1 MPLPDPASRLVVF
14 LFCCCLAVA
23 SGACSRTTAVAPLP
37 PGSVVLAL
45 GDSVTFGTGAGEGE
59 DYPSR
64 LAEITGWTV
73 HNHGVPGDTSAGARA
88 RLDEALAEVQP
99 ALVIVEIGGND
110 FLRRQPTAVVKEN
123 IRAILQRVNS
133 KGIPAVL
140 VATPA
145 FSPLGAAVGMLPDA
159 PLYEELAEEVRV
171 PLVSDVF
178 ARVLSDPELKADPIH
193 PNAAGYRRL
202 AEGIAAGLAEAG
214 LLARR

>member
-1 MPLPDPASRLVVF
+1 MLSSGCGREPAY
-14 LFCCCLAVA
+14 A
-23 SGACSRTTAVAPLP
+23 SLP

-59 DYPSR
+59 DYPAR
-64 LAEITGWTV
+64 LAEITGWSV

-88 RLDEALAEVQP
+88 RFDAALAEAQP

-110 FLRRQPTAVVKEN
+110 FLRRQPVVAVKEN
-123 IRAILQRVNS
+123 VRAILQRA
-133 KGIPAVL
+133 KAAGIPVVL

-145 FSPLGAAVGMLPDA
+145 FSPLGAAVGLLPDA
-159 PLYEELAEEVRV
+159 PLYAELADEERV
-171 PLVSDVF
+171 PLVPDVF
-178 ARVLSDPELKADPIH
+178 ARVLSDAELKSDPIH

-214 LLARR
+214 LFARR